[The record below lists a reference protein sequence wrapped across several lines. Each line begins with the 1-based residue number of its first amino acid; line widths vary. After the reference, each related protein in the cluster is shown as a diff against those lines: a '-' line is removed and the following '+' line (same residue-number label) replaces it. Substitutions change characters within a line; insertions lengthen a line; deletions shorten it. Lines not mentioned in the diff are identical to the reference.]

1 MSENL
6 RLNPEGDKPVIDSSS
21 YVDSSAVIIGP
32 VTIGKNCYIG
42 PQTVIRADEVDE
54 KTGRVAPV
62 IIGDNVNVQDGVIIH
77 ALAGTSVEVGSNT
90 SLAHGC
96 IVHGSCKI
104 EEGCFIGFRAV
115 VFKTV
120 IGSGSMVK
128 HGAIVEGVDIPAGK
142 LVPTGEIITS
152 EADLNKLKDVGQAEK
167 KFMEEVVHTNIGLS
181 QGYKK

>member
-6 RLNPEGDKPVIDSSS
+6 RLNPQGDKPVIDPSS
-21 YVDSSAVIIGP
+21 YVDPTAVIIGP

-42 PQTVIRADEVDE
+42 PHTVIRADEVDE
-54 KTGRVAPV
+54 KTGKVAPV
-62 IIGDNVNVQDGVIIH
+62 IIGDNVNLQDGVIIH

-96 IVHGSCKI
+96 VVHGPCKI
-104 EEGCFIGFRAV
+104 EAGCFIGFRAV

-128 HGAIVEGVDIPAGK
+128 HGAIVEGVNIPSGK

-152 EADLNKLKDVGQAEK
+152 EDHLVKLKEVGQAEK
-167 KFMEEVVHTNIGLS
+167 EFMQEVVHVNMELAH
-181 QGYKK
+181 GYKK

>member
-6 RLNPEGDKPVIDSSS
+6 RANPKGDKPTVDPSS
-21 YVDSSAVIIGP
+21 YVDPSAVIIGP

-54 KTGRVAPV
+54 KTGQVAPV
-62 IIGDNVNVQDGVIIH
+62 IIGDNVNIQDGVIIH
-77 ALAGTSVEVGSNT
+77 ALAGTSVEVGANT

-96 IVHGSCKI
+96 VVHGPCKI
-104 EEGCFIGFRAV
+104 EEGSFIGFRAV

-128 HGAIVEGVDIPAGK
+128 HGAIVEGINIPPGK
-142 LVPTGEIITS
+142 LVPTGSVITS
-152 EADLNKLKDVGQAEK
+152 EADLGKLKEVGHAEK
-167 KFMEEVVHTNIGLS
+167 EFMEEVVKTNMELAH
-181 QGYKK
+181 GYK